1 MSETLYITR
10 TEFNQLNKKISF
22 LEEFIKA
29 QLKVNQTA
37 KWVPASVAMEML
49 GVRDRKFLTMRQE
62 GRITWK
68 TSGNGRNIMVN
79 RESIEKYNRANSNQ
93 I

>member
-1 MSETLYITR
+1 MESGVFITR

-29 QLKVNQTA
+29 QLRVNQTA

-49 GVRDRKFLTMRQE
+49 GVKERKFLTMRRE
-62 GRITWK
+62 GVITWK
-68 TSGNGRNIMVN
+68 TSGKGRNIMVN
-79 RESIEKYNRANSNQ
+79 RESVEKYNRSNSNQ

>member
-29 QLKVNQTA
+29 QLQVNKTA

-49 GVRDRKFLTMRQE
+49 GVKDRKFLQMRKE
-62 GRITWK
+62 CVIVWK
-68 TSGNGRNIMVN
+68 TSGKGRNIMVS
-79 RESIEKYNRANSNQ
+79 RDSIEKYNNLNSNQ